1 MDTKAKSGSNALIG
15 ILVFIAAVLIIF
27 SIPLVSYAQTGT
39 LGQESPEIYCTYEQ
53 DGEAVDG
60 NNLTAGT
67 YDVNFVLSGMSNLS
81 VFEITATYDEEQV
94 SIDPTSLSLIS
105 DDADAGLDSMGYILS
120 DGNIVFGFVSTNEAC
135 SPLNGDEQIIATVKM
150 TFASDCDA
158 ADYIKA
164 SQNPNLTFAQAD
176 YGDGYDDEYALVES
190 DDDYSGNLYIM
201 SCDITPAMFNSFDVN
216 GQIKIATDV
225 TGTNTTVGIVGI
237 TVKVEKDGETVATA
251 VTDGKGYYTLT
262 ALPEGEYTMTITGP
276 STIDRTVTLVVS
288 SDKAADGA
296 LDVDSAGIVICDYN
310 KDKLINATDKSIF
323 GAAFSGTYNVY
334 CDFNG
339 DGLVNATDKSIFGSL
354 YGKNIVYEDLTL

>member
-15 ILVFIAAVLIIF
+15 ILVFVAAVLIMF
-27 SIPLVSYAQTGT
+27 SIPFVTYAQTGT

-81 VFEITATYDEEQV
+81 VLEITAAYDEAQV
-94 SIDPTSLSLIS
+94 TIDPSSLSLIS

-120 DGNIVFGFVSTNEAC
+120 GGNIVFGFVSTNEAC
-135 SPLNGDEQIIATVKM
+135 SPLNEDELIIATVKM
-150 TFASDCDA
+150 TFATDCDA
-158 ADYIKA
+158 ADYITA

-176 YGDGYDDEYALVES
+176 YGDGYDDEYALVNT
-190 DDDYSGNLYIM
+190 DDDYSGNLYLM
-201 SCDITPAMFNSFDVN
+201 SCDITPAMFNTFDVN

-237 TVKVEKDGETVATA
+237 TVKVEKDGEIVATA
-251 VTDGKGYYTLT
+251 VTDEKGYYTLP
-262 ALPEGEYTMTITGP
+262 AIPEGEYTMTITGS
-276 STIDRTVTLVVS
+276 STVDRTVTLEVS
-288 SDKAADGA
+288 ADKAIDGA
-296 LDVDSAGIVICDYN
+296 LNVDSVGIAICDYN
-310 KDKLINATDKSIF
+310 RDNLINTIDYSVF
-323 GAAFSGTYNVY
+323 GAALSGAYNVY

-339 DGLVNATDKSIFGSL
+339 DSNVNTLDYGVFGAF